1 MMIGR
6 IKWFNNERGYGFI
19 EYNDYEDI
27 FVHYSNIL
35 QDGYRTLEQGQLV
48 QFKLLETAKGFQA
61 LEIVT
66 LPETNIQK

>member
-1 MMIGR
+1 MIGR